1 MEAVVFEVVE
11 VVDVAQARS
20 VPWMWVSCDRTAVQ
34 LTGARNIILLHS
46 LLQHRQDSAQP
57 PGPGSGG
64 QFTVVGVR
72 YLSCVIVLPRR
83 RSASTD
89 HCTARA
95 AEHSEP
101 VMSSDVR

>member
-1 MEAVVFEVVE
+1 MEAVVVEVVE

-34 LTGARNIILLHS
+34 LTGARNITLLHS
-46 LLQHRQDSAQP
+46 LLQHRQHSPQP

-83 RSASTD
+83 RSVSTD
-89 HCTARA
+89 HCQGCG
-95 AEHSEP
+95 AE
-101 VMSSDVR
+101 